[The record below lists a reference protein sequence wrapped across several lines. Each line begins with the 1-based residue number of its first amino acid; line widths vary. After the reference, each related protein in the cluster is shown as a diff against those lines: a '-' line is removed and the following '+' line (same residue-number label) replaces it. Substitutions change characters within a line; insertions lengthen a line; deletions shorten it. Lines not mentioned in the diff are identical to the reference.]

1 MSYSFDETVDDDEAA
16 SLDIDALQ
24 ELWNDFDVLMEALRE
39 LPSAEKYIEPNQYQ
53 EMARKWAQNFRKYTF
68 DEDVI
73 PYIHGKKYIGF

>member
-1 MSYSFDETVDDDEAA
+1 MSYSFYETDDDDEAE

-24 ELWNDFDVLMEALRE
+24 ELWGDFDVLMEALRE
-39 LPSAEKYIEPNQYQ
+39 LPYAEKYRNPNEYQ

-73 PYIHGKKYIGF
+73 P